1 MSQIAY
7 ANPRAARP
15 ALGPATTRAS
25 SATAARGRRAAW
37 IPLTISLVA
46 HWLFFIQY
54 WVPETGTFPAR
65 DWWLT
70 QLSPLV
76 SPALTSRGDA
86 QVPAQEDQL
95 GIAAF
100 IWLIAGFALY
110 WLSRTR
116 AWWGRTAMVLPA
128 AVGTLAALGTF
139 ISLLVGGQLSHS
151 AVAAILMLGW
161 VVTAGYAAVQGLQ
174 DHLGPVPV
182 KTRRAGLVLL
192 AAYAIIGL
200 APIAVGRWLFAP
212 ELRDT
217 AAILQSNS
225 VSLRLAALWTTS
237 SWLLYLCGLLV
248 GGIVWVAYQWWPPRR
263 ERRFGGLSLALV
275 GLVIFTGVIGFP
287 TATIAAK
294 RVTTLLYAS
303 PTTDV
308 HFTCGSWVL
317 DQPELLGQAEPK
329 QTMII
334 SGFTCKT
341 VTTFSGYRQL
351 GTRALP
357 VSLSPVTA
365 HTPSGRR
372 ISGKIVVAEYP
383 GVIVVAGSDRID
395 TSANQLIGL
404 GIGDAAELWR
414 LRCPKTLAV
423 RFAVVPAGDNPD
435 LGHITRDETE
445 PTVVATCEDKILRFD
460 PLAGPS

>member
-1 MSQIAY
+1 VSQIAY

-15 ALGPATTRAS
+15 ALGPITSPTAD
-25 SATAARGRRAAW
+25 ATAARGRRAAW
-37 IPLTISLVA
+37 VPLAISIGA
-46 HWLFFIQY
+46 HGLFFIQY
-54 WVPETGTFPAR
+54 WIPETGAFPAR

-76 SPALTSRGDA
+76 SPALTSRGEA
-86 QVPAQEDQL
+86 LVPAQADQL

-100 IWLIAGFALY
+100 VWLIAGFALY

-128 AVGTLAALGTF
+128 AVGTLAALGMI
-139 ISLLVGGQLSHS
+139 ISMLRPQVPTSG
-151 AVAAILMLGW
+151 VAIILMLGW

-200 APIAVGRWLFAP
+200 APTAVGRWLFAP
-212 ELRDT
+212 ELRD
-217 AAILQSNS
+217 AAALLQGNS
-225 VSLRLAALWTTS
+225 VSLRLSALLTPST
-237 SWLLYLCGLLV
+237 WLLYLCGLLV
-248 GGIVWVAYQWWPPRR
+248 GGLVWVAYQWWPPRR

-275 GLVIFTGVIGFP
+275 GLVIAIGALGIP
-287 TATIAAK
+287 TSTVAAK
-294 RVTTLLYAS
+294 RVTTLQYES
-303 PTTDV
+303 PAEEV

-317 DQPELLGQAEPK
+317 AQPELLGRVDPK

-351 GTRALP
+351 GTRTLP

-365 HTPSGRR
+365 HTTNGRR

-383 GVIVVAGSDRID
+383 GVVVVAGSDRID

-404 GIGDAAELWR
+404 GIADAAELWR
-414 LRCPKTLAV
+414 LRCPRTLAL
-423 RFAVVPAGDNPD
+423 RFAAVPAGDNPE
-435 LGHITRDETE
+435 LGHITRTETE
-445 PTVVATCEDKILRFD
+445 PTVVVTCEDQILRFD